1 MTNRSSTGWIATLF
15 TVLFMAHVSFG
26 QSDSLALASGTTA
39 ANGTVSLNLVLTSPA
54 GNEPAAVQWTVTFPA
69 GNVTAISEAPG
80 SSATSAGKTLSCASG
95 SGTYTCVASGL
106 NANIITNGPLAVVN
120 LTMASG
126 VASTAI
132 GVSNALGASAAGSSI
147 TISATGGHSAHSAYL
162 CGMSSDHFGQLRRR
176 QLYGDTD
183 WGRAGRWRDC
193 GSFQQ
198 QCSIDGTCIGYRCC
212 IGNHRHVQRN
222 GGDDPK

>member
-147 TISATGGHSAHSAYL
+147 TISATGGTVTAPIVPTSVVCLPTTLASSAAANCTVTL
-162 CGMSSDHFGQLRRR
+162 TGAAP
-176 QLYGDTD
+176 
-183 WGRAGRWRDC
+183 AG
-193 GSFQQ
+193 GA
-198 QCSIDGTCIGYRCC
+198 I
-212 IGNHRHVQRN
+212 
-222 GGDDPK
+222 